1 MTSSLS
7 NLHACKESF
16 ASLASLV
23 FSLPLPPDLQP
34 IHSHVLRALFGI
46 LLKFKQAKWKNCPF
60 SHNGLWHFRSLSEG
74 SGFLLHTHMQ
84 SSLRASSKISFV
96 CVLFNFSFL
105 PAAVFWHRGQKHLF
119 GTFWTFKLVKWK
131 EEMGHAWLLH
141 ATTSSVVFILQKQT
155 ELRPDNSWDT
165 FLFWVYNTVSP
176 KVIEFGN
183 YRIPVTDIWVNS
195 FTEEGNLFIKATN
208 NEVSVIVSSIEHL
221 LLRLVIVCMFSFKT
235 SSSFFWLQT

>member
-7 NLHACKESF
+7 NLYACKESF

-34 IHSHVLRALFGI
+34 IHSHVVRALFGI

-105 PAAVFWHRGQKHLF
+105 AAAVFWHRGQKHLF

-141 ATTSSVVFILQKQT
+141 VTTASVVFILQKQT
-155 ELRPDNSWDT
+155 ELRPDDGWGT
-165 FLFWVYNTVSP
+165 FLFWVYHLPRISGRTQYLQKWFSLGTT
-176 KVIEFGN
+176 EFQW
-183 YRIPVTDIWVNS
+183 RISGWILS
-195 FTEEGNLFIKATN
+195 QKKAIC
-208 NEVSVIVSSIEHL
+208 SL
-221 LLRLVIVCMFSFKT
+221 KP
-235 SSSFFWLQT
+235 QTMQSQ